1 MIFNKKRFFTLFLM
15 VSLFLILSCSPK
27 DEVVKDLVSLNQN
40 HTEYIENIDSKKNY
54 MPWHHQKIIFQNYKR
69 IFFSPWRKTRSN
81 ITKKKIYN
89 EFERINSKTRFGENK
104 VPIDKDWFSKI
115 KQNLDAE
122 KFPNFKKYGIT
133 IANSN
138 LRILPTQKPIFSG
151 FTDDSNGFPFDIIQN
166 STIPANTPIYI
177 SHISKNKEWVLVESS
192 YAHGWVKIRDIAYA
206 GPKFRKR
213 FKNHNSFVA
222 VTEDDFPVRTFSGD
236 HLYNGFIGMVF
247 PLLKESKRN
256 YHILTAA
263 ATTTKYAYSKESVIS
278 KAHARRMPVPLNI
291 ENVSSICGKL
301 TNKPYGWGGLYN
313 NRDCSAMIKDIYTPF
328 GIWLPRNS
336 TSQAKNGGLFFDL
349 SNLEAESKEEF
360 ILNNAVPYLTL
371 LWFPGH
377 IMLYIGEKDE
387 DPIVFHNIWGIRTND
402 ERKRKIIGKSVITT
416 LQPGEGIEN
425 ADETA
430 DFLERIK
437 AMTLIS
443 PRYY

>member
-1 MIFNKKRFFTLFLM
+1 
-15 VSLFLILSCSPK
+15 
-27 DEVVKDLVSLNQN
+27 
-40 HTEYIENIDSKKNY
+40 
-54 MPWHHQKIIFQNYKR
+54 
-69 IFFSPWRKTRSN
+69 
-81 ITKKKIYN
+81 
-89 EFERINSKTRFGENK
+89 
-104 VPIDKDWFSKI
+104 
-115 KQNLDAE
+115 
-122 KFPNFKKYGIT
+122 
-133 IANSN
+133 
-138 LRILPTQKPIFSG
+138 
-151 FTDDSNGFPFDIIQN
+151 
-166 STIPANTPIYI
+166 
-177 SHISKNKEWVLVESS
+177 
-192 YAHGWVKIRDIAYA
+192 
-206 GPKFRKR
+206 
-213 FKNHNSFVA
+213 
-222 VTEDDFPVRTFSGD
+222 
-236 HLYNGFIGMVF
+236 MVF